1 MKMMKKIIA
10 IYIISL
16 LPSIAF
22 CQDSTLNKT
31 CENFT
36 EIYSDSI
43 QFNLLF
49 EEYYSIVLLPI
60 QDLSKEDQEKYL
72 ITLDSI
78 CPSVRKFRGNLPV
91 SNVEPIDEKE
101 EFQKFLKAKASKPW
115 TPEEIESTALKCSLN
130 STMDDDYENL
140 CMISAE
146 ELSKHIDFEN
156 FTNLTDYQQGRL
168 MGKVATHIVNSR
180 K

>member
-10 IYIISL
+10 IYMIMI
-16 LPSIAF
+16 LPSVAF

-60 QDLSKEDQEKYL
+60 KDLSKEDQDKYL

-78 CPSVRKFRGNLPV
+78 CPSVRKFREKLPV
-91 SNVEPIDEKE
+91 SNVEPIDENE
-101 EFQKFLKAKASKPW
+101 EFRKFLSSKANKPW
-115 TPEEIESTALKCSLN
+115 TRKEIESTALKCSLN
-130 STMDDDYENL
+130 STMDEDYENL
-140 CMISAE
+140 CLISAE
-146 ELSKHIDFEN
+146 ELSKHIDFED
-156 FTNLTDYQQGRL
+156 FTSLTDYQQGRL